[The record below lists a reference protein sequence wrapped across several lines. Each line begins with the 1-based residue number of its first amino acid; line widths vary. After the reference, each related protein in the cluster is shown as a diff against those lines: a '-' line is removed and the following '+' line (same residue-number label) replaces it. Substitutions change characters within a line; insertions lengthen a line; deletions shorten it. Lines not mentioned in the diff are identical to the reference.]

1 MASATRWASSQV
13 VLVVENPPANARD
26 VGDADLIRGLRR
38 SPGGEQSTP
47 LQHSCLQNPKDR
59 GNGYLSKGFTAL
71 FHSVLAAGRWESHDD
86 DNAVLWKLQDPEKG
100 MRQRIAFLLSSQG
113 MGWGGG
119 AALPMKSRVSGSPE
133 WPIISPSLLNLFP
146 TLYSISCSKNI
157 WDDGHCFFRSMSIS
171 WAVGKVTS

>member
-59 GNGYLSKGFTAL
+59 GAWQATVHGVAK
-71 FHSVLAAGRWESHDD
+71 RWTR
-86 DNAVLWKLQDPEKG
+86 LK
-100 MRQRIAFLLSSQG
+100 
-113 MGWGGG
+113 
-119 AALPMKSRVSGSPE
+119 
-133 WPIISPSLLNLFP
+133 
-146 TLYSISCSKNI
+146 
-157 WDDGHCFFRSMSIS
+157 
-171 WAVGKVTS
+171 